1 MPGGSVS
8 RIESSDAGLVLEFEN
23 VSENSTV
30 SPVSG
35 IVIAAAGGSILPAG
49 ATSFSSS
56 RGFVT
61 AGTGGKSTP
70 IGLSCFHC
78 RSRPTNCVGET
89 GVSVAIT
96 STTRKVYTAVYGL
109 LDADAKPERKSS
121 SVTIRALVPVISIVI
136 VSSSNTPGCQVLN
149 VSGVNRTESPPAWPR
164 SPVTVMASVPPR
176 TGAAVSYETLNTLLA
191 LASIVSSTRVNVK
204 PSVAPGINV
213 PPSRGSPS

>member
-61 AGTGGKSTP
+61 AGTPTVYLQAPDGKVLHRQDNYSP
-70 IGLSCFHC
+70 GDFQ
-78 RSRPTNCVGET
+78 
-89 GVSVAIT
+89 AI
-96 STTRKVYTAVYGL
+96 RKAIDKY
-109 LDADAKPERKSS
+109 DAKRDPDVRQAS
-121 SVTIRALVPVISIVI
+121 APVSLPAFA
-136 VSSSNTPGCQVLN
+136 TPANIILGGLI
-149 VSGVNRTESPPAWPR
+149 
-164 SPVTVMASVPPR
+164 
-176 TGAAVSYETLNTLLA
+176 AAVVA
-191 LASIVSSTRVNVK
+191 LYVK
-204 PSVAPGINV
+204 QRKATI
-213 PPSRGSPS
+213 